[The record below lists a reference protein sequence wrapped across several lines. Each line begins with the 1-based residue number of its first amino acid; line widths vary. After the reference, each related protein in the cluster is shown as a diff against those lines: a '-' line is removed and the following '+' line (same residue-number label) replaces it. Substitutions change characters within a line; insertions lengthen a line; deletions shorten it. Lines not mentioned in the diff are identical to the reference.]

1 MTTNT
6 NIVMEL
12 KINGIKWNV
21 VEVPYIECKED
32 ILTLGE
38 THYGESTIYIQQNKI
53 DVMIKTFTH
62 ELLHAWLYE
71 YGYDQEK
78 EYTNEDMCNII
89 SASYSF
95 ISKYTEKYKKLKYN
109 IPE

>member
-6 NIVMEL
+6 NTVMEL
-12 KINGIKWNV
+12 KINGIKWSV
-21 VEVPYIECKED
+21 IEVPYIECKED
-32 ILTLGE
+32 TLTLGE
-38 THYGESTIYIQQNKI
+38 THYGESIIYIQENKI
-53 DVMIKTFTH
+53 DTMIRTFTH
-62 ELLHAWLYE
+62 ELLHAWLFE

-78 EYTNEDMCNII
+78 EFTNEDMCNIV

>member
-1 MTTNT
+1 MKYTNDV
-6 NIVMEL
+6 VMDL
-12 KINGIKWNV
+12 KINGVKWQV
-21 VEVPYIECKED
+21 IEVQYID
-32 ILTLGE
+32 SNGDALTLGE
-38 THYGESTIYIQQNKI
+38 THYGESIIYIEQNKI
-53 DVMIKTFTH
+53 DTMIRTFTH

-78 EYTNEDMCNII
+78 EFTNEDMCNII